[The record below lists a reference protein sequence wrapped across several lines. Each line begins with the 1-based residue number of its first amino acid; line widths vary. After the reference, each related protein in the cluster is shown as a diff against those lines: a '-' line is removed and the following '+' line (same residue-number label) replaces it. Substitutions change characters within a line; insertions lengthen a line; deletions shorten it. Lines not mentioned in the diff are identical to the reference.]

1 MLTETDART
10 PTAPG
15 SPERAADVRTGG
27 VIRWWHVTLVVL
39 AAAVAAD
46 VVHWTHAPGRSPA
59 TTRQSTTPPVTVRV
73 ATVVRQD
80 LPVRLSALGSVA
92 AFSTVTVRPR
102 IDGLLLQL
110 PFQEGQF
117 VNKGDVVAQIDPR
130 PFEVQLEQ
138 AEGQLAKDQAQLNQ
152 AQTELTR
159 YQLLLSEDSIARTNV
174 DTQAATVKQLE
185 GALKVDDAAID
196 AAKLNLSFT
205 HVTSPIAG
213 RVGLRQIDAG
223 NLVSAST
230 TPLVVVTQIEP
241 IAVVF
246 TLPEDALRIVLP
258 RIRSRVSLPV
268 DVFDRSGTMH
278 LASGMLLA
286 VDNQIDQ
293 TTGTVRL
300 KATFDN
306 RDRALFPSQFVNV
319 QILADIRRN
328 QIVIPAAA
336 VQQGPEG
343 AFVYAAHDGQ
353 ATVRPVTVGAVS
365 GDLAS
370 ISQGLEPG
378 TSVVVDGT
386 DRLRDGSAVQIQ
398 SDIPSPQAPSS

>member
-1 MLTETDART
+1 
-10 PTAPG
+10 
-15 SPERAADVRTGG
+15 
-27 VIRWWHVTLVVL
+27 
-39 AAAVAAD
+39 
-46 VVHWTHAPGRSPA
+46 
-59 TTRQSTTPPVTVRV
+59 
-73 ATVVRQD
+73 
-80 LPVRLSALGSVA
+80 LGSVA
-92 AFSTVTVRPR
+92 AFNTVTIRPR
-102 IDGLLLQL
+102 VDGQLLEL

-152 AQTELTR
+152 AQTELAR

-185 GALKVDDAAID
+185 GALKVDAAAID

-230 TPLVVVTQIEP
+230 TALVVVTQIEP

-246 TLPEDALRIVLP
+246 TLPEDTLRIVLP

-278 LASGMLLA
+278 LANGMLLA

-306 RDRALFPSQFVNV
+306 RDRALFPAQFVNV
-319 QILADIRRN
+319 QILADVRRD

-343 AFVYAAHDGQ
+343 AFVYTAHNGQ
-353 ATVRPVTVGAVS
+353 ATVRPITVGTVS

-370 ISQGLEPG
+370 ITQGLEPG

-386 DRLRDGSAVQIQ
+386 DRLRDGSALQIQ
-398 SDIPSPQAPSS
+398 NDDSTARTPS

>member
-1 MLTETDART
+1 MPART
-10 PTAPG
+10 
-15 SPERAADVRTGG
+15 
-27 VIRWWHVTLVVL
+27 
-39 AAAVAAD
+39 
-46 VVHWTHAPGRSPA
+46 WTRKRRPA
-59 TTRQSTTPPVTVRV
+59 
-73 ATVVRQD
+73 
-80 LPVRLSALGSVA
+80 
-92 AFSTVTVRPR
+92 
-102 IDGLLLQL
+102 
-110 PFQEGQF
+110 
-117 VNKGDVVAQIDPR
+117 
-130 PFEVQLEQ
+130 
-138 AEGQLAKDQAQLNQ
+138 
-152 AQTELTR
+152 
-159 YQLLLSEDSIARTNV
+159 
-174 DTQAATVKQLE
+174 KQLE
-185 GALKVDDAAID
+185 GALKVDGAAID

-223 NLVSAST
+223 NLVSASNT
-230 TPLVVVTQIEP
+230 ALVVVTQIEP

-258 RIRSRVSLPV
+258 RIRSRASLPV

-319 QILADIRRN
+319 QILADVRRN

-370 ISQGLEPG
+370 ITQGLEPG

-398 SDIPSPQAPSS
+398 NDAASARTPS